1 MGTMNFGDGAVAGHH
16 QPPHPARR
24 QPGSLFDA
32 RPRSDGHL
40 RRYVKA
46 ADTVLDETVLD
57 AIDELVPP
65 GTNFVERDA
74 GAVVPSFEYANC
86 VGGNRR

>member
-1 MGTMNFGDGAVAGHH
+1 MQWLATTNHLIPPVGNQVPYSMLVRGATGIC
-16 QPPHPARR
+16 
-24 QPGSLFDA
+24 D
-32 RPRSDGHL
+32 
-40 RRYVKA
+40 VKA

-74 GAVVPSFEYANC
+74 GAVAPSLEYANC